1 MSQFVHTSYTRHLVI
16 WNHIVKGLSG
26 EHKFKFSNIVEMQG
40 ETESDTENISDG
52 EEMTKNI
59 NNTRSETKFALVEDP
74 LNIYRIASD

>member
-1 MSQFVHTSYTRHLVI
+1 
-16 WNHIVKGLSG
+16 
-26 EHKFKFSNIVEMQG
+26 MQG

-74 LNIYRIASD
+74 LNIYRIASDQTTLVSEIPNISDEENIIIVPGQEETPFFIVSD

>member
-1 MSQFVHTSYTRHLVI
+1 
-16 WNHIVKGLSG
+16 
-26 EHKFKFSNIVEMQG
+26 MQG

-74 LNIYRIASD
+74 LNIYRIASDQTTLVSEIPNISDEENIIIVPGQEKTPFFIVSD